1 MATKP
6 KREDPS
12 IIISPAAEEMLQQAF
27 VRCREKR
34 HKQISVEH
42 MLLALAESERLA
54 NLWTD
59 FQVDQK
65 SLSNDLATYLD
76 ENASIAE
83 TSDEDIDVDVSL
95 GFQRVVQRAILH
107 VQSSGGR
114 LLEPIGLLIAI
125 FGEKNSHAVSTLARL
140 GVSRLDLVNY
150 LSHGIKPTPTRR
162 SDKID
167 SESEQ
172 FIRYEMAK
180 MEDQGWQRNASVPS
194 PPRLFVSYS
203 HADSACLER
212 LLVHLR
218 PLQKSKA
225 IACWSDKSIRTGD
238 KWRQE
243 IRKNLDDAAI
253 AILLVSAD
261 FLASDFIV
269 DNELPPLLVK
279 AEAQGIRILP
289 VILKPC
295 GFTRDTVLSSFQAIN
310 DPSSP
315 LLGLTHIEQ
324 EAVYNRIAD
333 EVAEEIR
340 LKSSR
345 R

>member
-6 KREDPS
+6 KRESPS
-12 IIISPAAEEMLQQAF
+12 NIISPVVEEILHQAF

-42 MLLALAESERLA
+42 MLLSLAESAQLA
-54 NLWTD
+54 ELWND

-65 SLSNDLATYLD
+65 SLSDDLATYLD
-76 ENASIAE
+76 ENTSIAE
-83 TSDEDIDVDVSL
+83 TSEEDIDVDVSL

-107 VQSSGGR
+107 VQSSGR
-114 LLEPIGLLIAI
+114 KLVEPISLLISI
-125 FGEKNSHAVSTLARL
+125 FGEKDSYAVGILTKL
-140 GVSRLDLVNY
+140 GVSRLDFVNY
-150 LSHGIKPTPTRR
+150 LAHGIKPTPTRR

-167 SESEQ
+167 SESVQ
-172 FIRYEMAK
+172 FIRYEVAK
-180 MEDQGWQRNASVPS
+180 MEDQGRQRNASTPS
-194 PPRLFVSYS
+194 PPKLFVSYS

-279 AEAQGIRILP
+279 AEARGIRILP

-295 GFTRDTVLSSFQAIN
+295 GFTRDAVLSSFQAIN

-324 EAVYNRIAD
+324 EAVYNRVAD

-340 LKSSR
+340 LKSSPR
-345 R
+345 